1 MAIEFKCS
9 NCGKELFAQEQY
21 AGMRTTCPGC
31 QTKMP
36 IPFPA
41 AANQTAVLAA
51 VQPDANSARSGQKPD
66 DSPLIDMEKIAPAVA
81 FSKPPSPPE
90 SDTEKPPEISDA
102 TKRCPMCAETIKA
115 AAKKCRYCGEI
126 LDEELKRDEALNK
139 RRDAIAAAALAAKRS
154 NSIWRGLSILVTML
168 TAGWL
173 VLQTL
178 NCLAL
183 EYSPSVEPNLA
194 RAPWTLYVFNVLL
207 IGGLMTLT
215 RQMKDGPYH
224 VFLAAALAIV
234 VCMPLDLALGFP
246 MQGVEKSV
254 EDVKKM
260 GEMYKDWT
268 TSNSYWFGASL
279 FIFTGLAISLPV
291 WFTAL
296 KVGLQARAPE
306 ETK

>member
-41 AANQTAVLAA
+41 TAAPVV
-51 VQPDANSARSGQKPD
+51 VQPDENAAQKPD
-66 DSPLIDMEKIAPAVA
+66 DSSLVDMEKISPATA

-90 SDTEKPPEISDA
+90 NDSEKRPEISDA

-126 LDEELKRDEALNK
+126 LDEELMRDEALNK
-139 RRDAIAAAALAAKRS
+139 RRDTVAAAVLIAKRS

-168 TAGWL
+168 TSGWL

-178 NCLAL
+178 NCLSL
-183 EYSPSVEPNLA
+183 QYSPSIEPNLA

-207 IGGLMTLT
+207 IGGLFTLI
-215 RQMKDGPYH
+215 RQMKNGPYH
-224 VFLAAALAIV
+224 VFLAAALAIIA
-234 VCMPLDLALGFP
+234 CMPLDLALGFP
-246 MQGVEKSV
+246 LQGLEKFA
-254 EDVKKM
+254 EEAKKSSEVYKEWTMSDFYSLCAFGFSFM
-260 GEMYKDWT
+260 GM
-268 TSNSYWFGASL
+268 L
-279 FIFTGLAISLPV
+279 ISLPV

-296 KVGLQARAPE
+296 KVGLQARASE

>member
-41 AANQTAVLAA
+41 TANQTAVLAA
-51 VQPDANSARSGQKPD
+51 VQPDANTARSGLKPD
-66 DSPLIDMEKIAPAVA
+66 DSSLIDMEKIAPAAA

-90 SDTEKPPEISDA
+90 SDTENPSEISDA

-126 LDEELKRDEALNK
+126 LDEELKRDETLNK
-139 RRDAIAAAALAAKRS
+139 RRDAIAAVALAAKRS
-154 NSIWRGLSILVTML
+154 NSIWRGLSVLVTML

-178 NCLAL
+178 NCVSLQ
-183 EYSPSVEPNLA
+183 YSPSVEPNLA

-207 IGGLMTLT
+207 IGGLIMLI
-215 RQMKDGPYH
+215 RQMKNGPYH

-234 VCMPLDLALGFP
+234 ACMPLDLSLGFP
-246 MQGVEKSV
+246 LQGLEKFA
-254 EDVKKM
+254 EEAKKSS
-260 GEMYKDWT
+260 EVYKDWT
-268 TSNSYWFGASL
+268 MQDFYYLCAFGFS
-279 FIFTGLAISLPV
+279 FTGMVISLPV

-296 KVGLQARAPE
+296 KVGLQARE
-306 ETK
+306 SDETK